1 MWQAVTDAVGP
12 EARDSLWSHPDLL
25 PGSEDLDDP
34 SALVARLT
42 AEARGETPEPD
53 EMDRALEDL
62 LNGTMP
68 REGDGASGDAPDTT
82 DDAGSPDDDDRGSSP
97 TGDRPV

>member
-1 MWQAVTDAVGP
+1 MWRPVHPTPVGP

-25 PGSEDLDDP
+25 PGSDDLDDP

-42 AEARGETPEPD
+42 AEASGQSPEPD

-68 REGDGASGDAPDTT
+68 DATEGDSGDEGPD
-82 DDAGSPDDDDRGSSP
+82 P